1 MSLKKRNNF
10 IPLTTRE
17 KSKEKEK
24 DIREDIFNL
33 LIYLKQ
39 KIKTNKLFSN
49 HSIQSQ
55 SIDNNHNNNQKSRVI
70 INMIKDLIN
79 IIFSKI
85 GSLPES
91 NKTAIDEI
99 PKLKNY
105 IIKLET
111 DIKIYIAK
119 LFQYKIQKE
128 AYQFKIQKYSEM
140 KEEFDSLKEKVK
152 YKNGKFLENDRKDNE
167 IIILRNENSNLK
179 SEIKKMEIKNKQI
192 EVKIIEKEKKIENL
206 NEKIKELESQIKFY
220 FMKKNDNNL
229 KTVDNFYNV
238 DKKRKIN
245 NKYCSLSSN
254 HIKMN
259 MFYTQNSSFHNINNS
274 INFNQS
280 TTNNNHIINNSI
292 IINNYNRKDTNNS
305 KISIA
310 KNKKNKVSHYRMDNI
325 SNYLSKENDRIKNS
339 FFHIKNNTNKNNRN
353 HDSNNVSII
362 SLKSNKKKL
371 KKYKNT
377 SISMRIIK
385 MKERN
390 SVLNSYEN
398 KTFALLH
405 KDKLNNFN
413 SNTSRKKNAI
423 GLKKGNK
430 SNLDIKK
437 LK

>member
-1 MSLKKRNNF
+1 MSLKKRSNF

-17 KSKEKEK
+17 KSKEREK
-24 DIREDIFNL
+24 DIKEEIFNL
-33 LIYLKQ
+33 LIYIKQ
-39 KIKTNKLFSN
+39 KIKTNKLLSN
-49 HSIQSQ
+49 QPIASQ
-55 SIDNNHNNNQKSRVI
+55 IKENSNNHKTKTI
-70 INMIKDLIN
+70 ITIIKDLIN
-79 IIFSKI
+79 KIFSKI
-85 GSLPES
+85 DSLPES
-91 NKTAIDEI
+91 SKTTNDEI
-99 PKLKNY
+99 HKLKNY

-119 LFQYKIQKE
+119 IFQYKIQKE
-128 AYQFKIQKYSEM
+128 AYQYKIQKYGEM

-179 SEIKKMEIKNKQI
+179 NEIKKMEIKNKQI
-192 EVKIIEKEKKIENL
+192 EAKIIEKEKKIENL
-206 NEKIKELESQIKFY
+206 NEKIKELENQIKF
-220 FMKKNDNNL
+220 FFGKKNDSNL
-229 KTVDNFYNV
+229 KTADNFYNM
-238 DKKRKIN
+238 DKKRKYN

-259 MFYTQNSSFHNINNS
+259 MFYTQNSSFNNLNNS

-310 KNKKNKVSHYRMDNI
+310 KNSKKNKVPQYRIDSI
-325 SNYLSKENDRIKNS
+325 SSYLSKENDKVKNS
-339 FFHIKNNTNKNNRN
+339 FYHMKNYMNKNNRN
-353 HDSNNVSII
+353 QDSNNVSII
-362 SLKSNKKKL
+362 SLNSNKKKL

-390 SVLNSYEN
+390 SVLNSFEN
-398 KTFALLH
+398 KTFALLN

-413 SNTSRKKNAI
+413 SNSSRKKYGI

-430 SNLDIKK
+430 SNLYIKK

>member
-10 IPLTTRE
+10 IPLTARE

-24 DIREDIFNL
+24 DIREEIFNL

-39 KIKTNKLFSN
+39 KIKANKLLSN
-49 HSIQSQ
+49 Q
-55 SIDNNHNNNQKSRVI
+55 SITSRTIEITHNNNQKAKITISI
-70 INMIKDLIN
+70 IKDLIN
-79 IIFSKI
+79 TIFAKI
-85 GSLPES
+85 DSLPES
-91 NKTAIDEI
+91 NKTVNDEI

-105 IIKLET
+105 IIKLES
-111 DIKIYIAK
+111 DIRIYIAK
-119 LFQYKIQKE
+119 IFQFKIQKE
-128 AYQFKIQKYSEM
+128 AYQYKIQKYSEM

-152 YKNGKFLENDRKDNE
+152 YKNGKFLENDRKENE

-179 SEIKKMEIKNKQI
+179 NEIKKMEIKNKQI
-192 EVKIIEKEKKIENL
+192 EGNIIEKDKKIEIL
-206 NEKIKELESQIKFY
+206 NEKIKELESQIKFF

-229 KTVDNFYNV
+229 KTVDNFYNT
-238 DKKRKIN
+238 DKKRKIS

-259 MFYTQNSSFHNINNS
+259 MLYTQNSSFHNINNS

-305 KISIA
+305 KISTI
-310 KNKKNKVSHYRMDNI
+310 KNSKNIKKNKASYYRMDNI
-325 SNYLSKENDRIKNS
+325 SNYFSKENDKIKNS
-339 FFHIKNNTNKNNRN
+339 FFHTNKNNRN
-353 HDSNNVSII
+353 YDSSNASII

-405 KDKLNNFN
+405 KDKLNNFHSN
-413 SNTSRKKNAI
+413 SSKKKNAI

-430 SNLDIKK
+430 SNLDVKK

>member
-1 MSLKKRNNF
+1 MSLKKRNIF

-17 KSKEKEK
+17 KSKEREK
-24 DIREDIFNL
+24 DIKEELFNL
-33 LIYLKQ
+33 LLYIKQ
-39 KIKTNKLFSN
+39 KIKTNKLLSN
-49 HSIQSQ
+49 HLIQSQ
-55 SIDNNHNNNQKSRVI
+55 IIENNHNNNQKSRII
-70 INMIKDLIN
+70 INIIKDLIN
-79 IIFSKI
+79 KIFSKI
-85 GSLPES
+85 DSLPES
-91 NKTAIDEI
+91 NNTINEEI

-119 LFQYKIQKE
+119 IFQYKIQKE
-128 AYQFKIQKYSEM
+128 AYQYKIQKFCEM

-179 SEIKKMEIKNKQI
+179 SEIKKMEIKDKQF
-192 EVKIIEKEKKIENL
+192 EDKIIEKEKKIEKL
-206 NEKIKELESQIKFY
+206 NEKIKELENQIKFY

-229 KTVDNFYNV
+229 RTVENFYNV

-245 NKYCSLSSN
+245 DKYCSLSSN

-259 MFYTQNSSFHNINNS
+259 MFYTHNSSFSNINNS

-305 KISIA
+305 KISMI
-310 KNKKNKVSHYRMDNI
+310 KNSKKSKVSNCRMNNI
-325 SNYLSKENDRIKNS
+325 SSYLSKENDKVKNS
-339 FFHIKNNTNKNNRN
+339 FYNIKNYTNKNNRN
-353 HDSNNVSII
+353 YDSNNVSNI

-398 KTFALLH
+398 KTFVLLH
-405 KDKLNNFN
+405 KDKLNNLNTN
-413 SNTSRKKNAI
+413 SSKKKNVI

-430 SNLDIKK
+430 SNLYIKK
-437 LK
+437 